1 LNHAIAGT
9 NVVGV
14 ATAFSELAS
23 AAGALADA
31 VEAEDQTAAP
41 EELRRQAV

>member
-14 ATAFSELAS
+14 ANAFGDLAS

-31 VEAEDQTAAP
+31 VDADDRAAAA
-41 EELRRQAV
+41 EELRRRAV